1 MAARADDDARHVS
14 LAALQPPTTN
24 CQLLARRYLPALL
37 KYIVPTYTR
46 FDFNQLCFLYYHLP
60 VSSLKHIVSS
70 STRALPRH
78 VLF

>member
-1 MAARADDDARHVS
+1 MMMHTQRHS
-14 LAALQPPTTN
+14 N
-24 CQLLARRYLPALL
+24 HQLLALRNLPELL
-37 KYIVPTYTR
+37 KYIVPTYTL

-70 STRALPRH
+70 STRALRRH